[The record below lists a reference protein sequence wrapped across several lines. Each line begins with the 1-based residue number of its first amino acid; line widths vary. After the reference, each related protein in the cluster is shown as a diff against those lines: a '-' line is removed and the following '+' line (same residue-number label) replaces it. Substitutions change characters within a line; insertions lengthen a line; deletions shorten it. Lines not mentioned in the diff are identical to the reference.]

1 MKYSIVV
8 GYEEQGLIGVDNK
21 LLIECKDDLKRFY
34 QITTDEYPEG
44 SQNIL
49 IMGYKTWQ
57 SIPDEVKPFHK
68 RISVVVT
75 RNHGDE
81 IQESDALKRAS
92 SLDEA
97 FQISESLASGRI
109 FVIGGASLFRECH
122 ERFAQYL
129 ECLYVTQYKDHYNH
143 YDDSLVQFPEIM
155 LTKTRNVYMSPLQCS
170 LAVVNIKAGFFS
182 THLYHS
188 LNIYHKERHV
198 NHGENEYLQLLHK
211 VLTEGSVTEGRNGK
225 TKSLFGERMVF
236 DLAKGF
242 PLLTTKK
249 MGYRTILREL
259 LWFLS
264 GSTNNRDLKDKN
276 VHIWDEN
283 ASREFLDSRGLSYRE
298 DDLGPVYGFQW
309 RHFGADYQ
317 DCDSDYK
324 GKGYDQI
331 KRIVQQIREEPESRR
346 IILSA
351 WNPPELDKM
360 ALPPCHVMCQ
370 FHVDQAKG
378 LLDCQLY
385 QRSGDM
391 FLGVPFNIASYA
403 FLTHILAHLTGLKA
417 GKLIHVLGDAHI
429 YEAHCEQVSK
439 QLKRV
444 PVSFPTIQISE
455 ELTDIDAIDEHMI
468 QIVGYQSYP
477 RIRAPMIA

>member
-34 QITTDEYPEG
+34 QITTEEYPEG
-44 SQNIL
+44 SLNVL

-57 SIPDEVKPFHK
+57 SIPDEVKPFKK
-68 RISVVVT
+68 RISIVVT
-75 RNHGDE
+75 RNHASN
-81 IQESDALKRAS
+81 IQCSETLKSAS

-97 FQISESLASGRI
+97 FQISEDLACGRT
-109 FVIGGASLFRECH
+109 FVIGGSSLFRECH
-122 ERFAQYL
+122 ERFSQNL
-129 ECLYVTQYKDHYNH
+129 ECLYVTQYKDQYIH
-143 YDDSLVQFPEIM
+143 YDDSLIHFPEV
-155 LTKTRNVYMSPLQCS
+155 LLNNTRKVYMSPLKFS
-170 LAVVNIKAGFFS
+170 LAIVNIKSGFFS

-188 LNIYHKERHV
+188 LNIYHKETHV
-198 NHGENEYLQLLHK
+198 NNGENEYLQLLHK
-211 VLTEGSVTEGRNGK
+211 VFTEGTVTEGRNGK
-225 TKSLFGERMVF
+225 TTSLFGERMVF
-236 DLAKGF
+236 DLAEGF

-264 GSTNNRDLKDKN
+264 GSTNNRHLKDKN

-298 DDLGPVYGFQW
+298 DELGPVYGFQW
-309 RHFGADYQ
+309 RHFGAEYQ
-317 DCDSDYK
+317 DCDTDYR

-331 KRIVQQIREEPESRR
+331 KRIVQQVKEEPESRR

-360 ALPPCHVMCQ
+360 ALPPCHVLCQ
-370 FHVDQAKG
+370 FHVDRAKG

-417 GKLIHVLGDAHI
+417 GKLIHVLGDSHI
-429 YEAHCEQVSK
+429 YEAHSTQVTE

-444 PVSFPTIQISE
+444 PVSFPKIHISE
-455 ELTDIDAIDEHMI
+455 ELTDIDAIDESMI
-468 QIVGYQSYP
+468 QISGYQSYP

>member
-34 QITTDEYPEG
+34 QITTDTYPEG

-57 SIPDEVKPFHK
+57 SIPEDKRPFKK
-68 RISVVVT
+68 RISIVVT
-75 RNHGDE
+75 RNHGEE
-81 IQESDALKRAS
+81 IQCSECLKSAS

-97 FQISESLASGRI
+97 FHISESLSCGRT
-109 FVIGGASLFRECH
+109 FVIGGSSLYRECH
-122 ERFAQYL
+122 DRFSDSL

-143 YDDSLVQFPEIM
+143 YDESLVQFPEV
-155 LTKTRNVYMSPLQCS
+155 LLNNTRKVFVSPLKCS
-170 LAVVNIKAGFFS
+170 LAVVNIKSGFFS

-188 LNIYHKERHV
+188 LNIYHKNTHL
-198 NHGENEYLQLLHK
+198 NHGENEYLHLLDK
-211 VLTEGSVTEGRNGK
+211 VYTEGSVTEGRNGK
-225 TKSLFGERMVF
+225 TKALFGERMVF
-236 DLAKGF
+236 DLEKGF

-283 ASREFLDSRGLSYRE
+283 ASREFLDSRGLSYEE

-309 RHFGADYQ
+309 RHFGAEYQ
-317 DCDSDYK
+317 DCHKDYQ

-331 KRIVQQIREEPESRR
+331 KRIIRQIREEPESRR

-370 FHVDQAKG
+370 FHVDRVLG
-378 LLDCQLY
+378 TLDCQLY

-403 FLTHILAHLTGLKA
+403 FLTHILARLTDLKG

-429 YEAHCEQVSK
+429 YESHCEQVAE

-444 PVSFPTIQISE
+444 PVQFPRIHVSDS
-455 ELTDIDAIDEHMI
+455 LSDIDQINEDMI
-468 QIVGYQSYP
+468 SIRGYKSYP
-477 RIRAPMIA
+477 RIRAPMVV